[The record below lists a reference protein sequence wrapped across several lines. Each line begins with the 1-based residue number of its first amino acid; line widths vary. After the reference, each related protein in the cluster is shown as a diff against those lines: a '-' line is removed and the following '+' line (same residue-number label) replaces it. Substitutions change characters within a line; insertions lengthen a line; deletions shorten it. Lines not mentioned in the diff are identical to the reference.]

1 MSAIATLTIYGWIGA
16 IPAMGSGRAN
26 CPPIS
31 FPGSIQSVASYSGG
45 VSGTRVP
52 VDISVVVYGVPYCV
66 V

>member
-1 MSAIATLTIYGWIGA
+1 
-16 IPAMGSGRAN
+16 
-26 CPPIS
+26 
-31 FPGSIQSVASYSGG
+31 VASYSGG